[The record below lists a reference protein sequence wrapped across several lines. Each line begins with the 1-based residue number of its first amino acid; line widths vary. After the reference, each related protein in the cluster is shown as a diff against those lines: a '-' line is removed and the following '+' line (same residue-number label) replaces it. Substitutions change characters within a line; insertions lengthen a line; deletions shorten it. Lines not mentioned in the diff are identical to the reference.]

1 MWCVLFEV
9 RDSVSSFVESIIN
22 DVHCAWPA
30 HSQQYLKNTCSVKL
44 PGVHLH
50 RTSLCAVQRTLESNF
65 YDSLLLQMDCVG
77 FNAAR
82 RRLFQMPL
90 VSMVVGDPHIT
101 VIPNGVSTRCEL
113 YCYPT
118 TTYLTHVPGKKSIIS
133 NQRSLKKHTIPYQR
147 KGVYRLCCWKFFYVL
162 GKLARECRVAGSR
175 ECLVK
180 QSVLSSTVP
189 VSTVSTI
196 RVQCKTM

>member
-1 MWCVLFEV
+1 M
-9 RDSVSSFVESIIN
+9 
-22 DVHCAWPA
+22 
-30 HSQQYLKNTCSVKL
+30 TCSFTTIPEEYL
-44 PGVHLH
+44 LSQ
-50 RTSLCAVQRTLESNF
+50 TSRCSSASYLAVCCAKNSRVQL
-65 YDSLLLQMDCVG
+65 CVG

-147 KGVYRLCCWKFFYVL
+147 KGEKGVYRLCCWKFFYVL
-162 GKLARECRVAGSR
+162 GKLVTRVVFEHVSAGSR

-196 RVQCKTM
+196 RVQCKRCRLSSLTYVSVDEDCLLTLFADIG